1 MAKYLFKRLLHGLV
15 SIIIV
20 VAIVMIMIYSMLDRN
35 LIFAQDSTYS
45 HMANNSKVTYRFQKW
60 EEYGYLDYVTYS
72 DYLNQLVKEGTID
85 EDIRSKA
92 VALNRKQAND
102 SDIVKEYTEKF
113 RSFYE
118 SQGYKVE
125 RLDAVMM
132 GGRKIANG
140 GQQQLFAYKDIPLIN
155 RLVKYF
161 TGLLSFDNIHKVENI
176 AEEERG
182 LTFTLYDPVYGGN
195 KFSPAIIGN
204 GSFHKYLFYVDNKFP
219 YIHQNLLGLNL
230 GTSYSVNQGI
240 DVFTTMTRSQGSYVK
255 TPVTYP
261 TGLVEESADD
271 LHSATYLE
279 DSLSASLVYADRFVD
294 DYTNVGIVRGG
305 KSKIGYSFTIGIIS
319 VFMSYL
325 IGIPIGIA
333 MARKKDK
340 LIDKLGTIYI
350 VFIIAVPSLAYI
362 FLFKA
367 IGGKLGLP
375 TTFDMES
382 TSKLIYIL
390 PIVSLALPT
399 IGGLMKWLR
408 RYMID
413 QMNSDYV
420 KFARSGGLSEN
431 EIFTKHIL
439 KNAAIPIIHGIPG
452 NVLFALTGA
461 IITERV
467 YVVPGAGNLLTEA
480 INRYDNGVIVGVT
493 LFYAVLSVVSI
504 ILGDILMS
512 LVDPR
517 ISFTTKDR

>member
-45 HMANNSKVTYRFQKW
+45 HMANNAKVTYRFQKW

-118 SQGYKVE
+118 SQGYTVE

-132 GGRKIANG
+132 GGKKIANG

-340 LIDKLGTIYI
+340 LIDKLGTSYI

>member
-118 SQGYKVE
+118 SQGYTVE

-204 GSFHKYLFYVDNKFP
+204 GTFHKYLFYVDNKFP

-255 TPVTYP
+255 TPVTCP

-480 INRYDNGVIVGVT
+480 IGRYDNGVIVGVT

>member
-204 GSFHKYLFYVDNKFP
+204 GTFHKYLFYVDNKFP

-279 DSLSASLVYADRFVD
+279 DTLSASLVYADRFVD

-480 INRYDNGVIVGVT
+480 IGRYDNGVIVGVT

>member
-1 MAKYLFKRLLHGLV
+1 MVKYLFKRLLHGLV

-204 GSFHKYLFYVDNKFP
+204 GTFHKYLFYVDNKFP